1 MPQEP
6 ATRLIRCE
14 GDVTTR
20 ARGGLALHRLSL
32 PRAPLIASFKSSVGR
47 LADRLLTGWSP
58 VRIRP
63 GEPNKRKDLAPIV
76 HTRNQFKIALWQHLW
91 QQLTDF
97 AQ

>member
-1 MPQEP
+1 M
-6 ATRLIRCE
+6 AFAAWRLRYVNRLLPVGE
-14 GDVTTR
+14 YRSALQHR
-20 ARGGLALHRLSL
+20 AGGRPS
-32 PRAPLIASFKSSVGR
+32 RI
-47 LADRLLTGWSP
+47 RLLTGWSL

-63 GEPNKRKDLAPIV
+63 GEPNKRKDLAPMP